1 MMRLIVLPALGAAMM
16 LAACQQEEEA
26 PAEPAMEE
34 PATAEFAIKEPPSN
48 EYASPSEPPARSVA
62 ADVVA
67 SPPAPGDSAREPL
80 QTGNGLPPGDIDI
93 GRPPQIAYVY
103 DFGFRLSPKAI
114 APLQMQHADLCE
126 AKGPDVCRIISLEH
140 SGPEGEFVEGTLQ
153 LAVATAHAR
162 GFGKE
167 LADAVTTAEGEQI
180 STSITGEDLAKKIV
194 DTEAHLKARKLLR
207 DRLMEV
213 LRTRRGSVEEIVRA
227 ERDVAEINRE
237 IDLATSGL
245 ADMRG
250 RAAFSRMN
258 LHYESGSPSAGGFMD
273 PIRSAAAD
281 VGATLGWFIAALIS
295 LLTIL
300 VPLGAIGLAARFAWR
315 RLGLAVPGRP
325 ASGDAAG

>member
-1 MMRLIVLPALGAAMM
+1 MRLILVPALGAAMM
-16 LAACQQEEEA
+16 LAACSQEEEA
-26 PAEPAMEE
+26 PADSAMEG
-34 PATAEFAIKEPPSN
+34 PAPADFAANETVSSN
-48 EYASPSEPPARSVA
+48 TVESDVPPAATYANAPSRAVAVPPGESVRA
-62 ADVVA
+62 
-67 SPPAPGDSAREPL
+67 PL
-80 QTGNGLPPGDIDI
+80 QTGNGVSADVDI

-126 AKGPDVCRIISLEH
+126 AKGPDICRIISLEH

-167 LADAVTTAEGEQI
+167 LAEAVATAEGEQI
-180 STSITGEDLAKKIV
+180 STSITGEDLAKQIV
-194 DTEAHLKARKLLR
+194 DTEAHLNARKLLR

-213 LRTRRGSVEEIVRA
+213 LRTRQGSVEEIVRA

-237 IDLATSGL
+237 IDLAASSL

-258 LHYESGSPSAGGFMD
+258 LRYESGSPSAGGFMD
-273 PIRSAAAD
+273 PIRAAAGD
-281 VGATLGWFIAALIS
+281 VGSTLGWFIAALIS
-295 LLTIL
+295 LLTFL
-300 VPLGAIGLAARFAWR
+300 VPLGTIALAVRFGWKR
-315 RLGLAVPGRP
+315 FGPAVPGRT
-325 ASGDAAG
+325 AGGDAAG